1 MNVLGY
7 LDSLFI
13 TLRIHSLPTTNF
25 LDMYPVDLPILCNL
39 TTSISCSLVNFDQG
53 FRYPNLPLPGLLS
66 EVNKVVN
73 LFFPKCLLNIHFLC
87 SPV

>member
-13 TLRIHSLPTTNF
+13 TLRIHSLPTPNF

-53 FRYPNLPLPGLLS
+53 FR
-66 EVNKVVN
+66 
-73 LFFPKCLLNIHFLC
+73 
-87 SPV
+87 

>member
-13 TLRIHSLPTTNF
+13 TLRIHSLPTPNF
-25 LDMYPVDLPILCNL
+25 LDMYPVDLPLLCN
-39 TTSISCSLVNFDQG
+39 SIISTSCSLVNFDQG
-53 FRYPNLPLPGLLS
+53 FKYPNLPLPGLFS

-73 LFFPKCLLNIHFLC
+73 LFSLSAC
-87 SPV
+87 